1 MAWIVGTDG
10 FPTNDLFPN
19 MPTEVMT
26 KPYPKALWRI
36 EQGENNG
43 FPYHELYP
51 EVDTLGAFSNAVR
64 LRKISIPP
72 SVKKIGRYAF
82 TNTQLTEVTIARDC
96 EYYNTSF
103 PRDCTINFYPS

>member
-19 MPTEVMT
+19 MPAEVMSE
-26 KPYPKALWRI
+26 PYPKALWRI

-43 FPYHELYP
+43 FPFHELYP
-51 EVDTLGAFSNAVR
+51 EIDTLGAFSNAVR

-103 PRDCTINFYPS
+103 PRDCIINFYPS